1 MFVKFFSNSIIND
14 YSIVKKPKFD
24 FINKKII
31 NMKPS
36 APKKNLWIISLI
48 IGILGIVGHFVQ
60 IEFISQYSLW
70 LLIGGFG
77 LLAIGTTLKDF

>member
-1 MFVKFFSNSIIND
+1 MGNSIIND
-14 YSIVKKPKFD
+14 YSIIKKPKFD

-31 NMKPS
+31 MMKPS

-48 IGILGIVGHFVQ
+48 IGILGIVGHFVH

-70 LLIGGFG
+70 LLIGGFA
-77 LLAIGTTLKDF
+77 LLAIGTTLKGF